1 MDLLTFIQAK
11 NDLSIT
17 YWKIKLTREQIEK
30 ERPNAKEYIE
40 GAKDSEQRL
49 KQVLD
54 FMYSLEAYITQLEK
68 SNFKANY
75 HLMQALEEIKQ
86 LKINSKFDGIE
97 NEL

>member
-1 MDLLTFIQAK
+1 MDLLTFLQAK

-17 YWKIKLTREQIEK
+17 YWKIKFTREQIEK
-30 ERPNAKEYIE
+30 DRPSAKEYIE

-54 FMYSLEAYITQLEK
+54 FMYSLEAYIKQLEK

-75 HLMQALEEIKQ
+75 HLMQAHEEIKQ
-86 LKINSKFDGIE
+86 LKINAKFDGIE

>member
-1 MDLLTFIQAK
+1 MDFLTFLQAK

-30 ERPNAKEYIE
+30 ERPNAKEYIN
-40 GAKDSEQRL
+40 GAKDSELRL

-68 SNFKANY
+68 SNFKANF
-75 HLMQALEEIKQ
+75 HLMKALDEIKQ
-86 LKINSKFDGIE
+86 LKMDAQYNGIE